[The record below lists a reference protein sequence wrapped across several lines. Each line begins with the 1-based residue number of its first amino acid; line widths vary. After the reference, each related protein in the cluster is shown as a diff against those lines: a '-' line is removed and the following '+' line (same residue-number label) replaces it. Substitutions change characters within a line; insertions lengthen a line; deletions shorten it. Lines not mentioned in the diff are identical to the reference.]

1 MIVLAFGTGDGDMFL
16 WTSEGEILE
25 ESRSES
31 GPTPITD
38 METATETEVDV
49 GGVMAEGQKLLDGE
63 IPMVKLRDMLALP

>member
-1 MIVLAFGTGDGDMFL
+1 MVLETAICSSGHL
-16 WTSEGEILE
+16 KEILE

-49 GGVMAEGQKLLDGE
+49 GGVIAEGQKLLDGE
-63 IPMVKLRDMLALP
+63 IPKVILRDMLALP

>member
-38 METATETEVDV
+38 METEVDV
-49 GGVMAEGQKLLDGE
+49 GGVIAEGQKLLDGE
-63 IPMVKLRDMLALP
+63 IPKGKLRDMLALP